1 MKAMLKGIINY
12 IEKELVAWR
21 TKEKK
26 INHGEMGA
34 KYFAVKSFFFLTE
47 KMNERTNEQTNDT
60 KSHHPKLQN
69 KTGRRLN

>member
-47 KMNERTNEQTNDT
+47 KNERTNKRTTQKATTRSCKIKREGD
-60 KSHHPKLQN
+60 
-69 KTGRRLN
+69 